1 MTRMIIGPGKYIQG
15 SGEMKRI
22 AKHVD
27 GLGESFFFL
36 VSSEGLKRVEE
47 DIRESFRGSRAKLVF
62 GVFRGECSRAEIER
76 VRALY
81 REETCSVMVGIGGG
95 KIIDTAK
102 AVAFYERAPFVV
114 APTIASTDAPC
125 SALSIIY
132 SEEGIFNEILRLSRN
147 PDIVVVDTDIIA
159 RAPVRLI
166 VAGMGDALA
175 TYFETRACARSNAGT
190 MAGGKQ
196 TLAAGALSEL
206 CYRTLLE
213 DGFKAKVAVENH
225 VVTPALENII
235 EANTYLSGIGFE
247 SGGLAAAHSI
257 HNGLTI
263 IRACRSLYH
272 GEKVAFGTLAQLVL
286 ENAPIAEIREVLGFC
301 RSVGLPV
308 TLKDL
313 GIDNPNPEELMHVA
327 ERSCQPGET
336 IFHMPFDVTPAT
348 IYSAIVSADSLGKI
362 DNH

>member
-1 MTRMIIGPGKYIQG
+1 MTRTIIGPGKYIQG
-15 SGEMKRI
+15 YGEMKRI
-22 AKHVD
+22 ASHMA

-36 VSSEGLKRVEE
+36 VSNGGLKRVEE
-47 DIRESFRGSRAKLVF
+47 DIRESFRDSPAKLVF
-62 GVFRGECSRAEIER
+62 GVFRGECSRAEVER

-81 REETCSVMVGIGGG
+81 REEACAVMVGVGGG
-95 KIIDTAK
+95 KIIDAAK
-102 AVAFYERAPFVV
+102 AVAFYERAPVVV

-125 SALSIIY
+125 SALSILY
-132 SEEGIFNEILRLSRN
+132 SEEGVFSEILHLPRN
-147 PDIVVVDTDIIA
+147 PDRVVVDTEIIA
-159 RAPVRLI
+159 RAPARLI

-175 TYFETRACARSNAGT
+175 TYFEARACFRSDADT

-213 DGFKAKVAVENH
+213 DGVKAKAAAENH

-235 EANTYLSGIGFE
+235 EANTFLSGIGFE

-263 IRACRSLYH
+263 IKACGSRYH
-272 GEKVAFGTLAQLVL
+272 GEKVAFGTLTQLVL
-286 ENAPIAEIREVLGFC
+286 ENAPISEIREVLGFC

-308 TLKDL
+308 TLNDL
-313 GIDNPNPEELMHVA
+313 GIANPNPEELMQVA
-327 ERSCQPGET
+327 ERSCAPGET
-336 IFHMPFDVTPAT
+336 VFHMPFDVTPASV
-348 IYSAIVSADSLGKI
+348 YSAILSADTLGKI
-362 DNH
+362 ESR